1 MGEKGQASV
10 EAMGCIVVL
19 VLIAA
24 VAQFFVFDRM
34 VRMQELRQY
43 MSALDICNGVAS
55 ELNLAGYSEGLS
67 SQFYIPG
74 DVAGTNY
81 TLMVTNEYVTVDY
94 SDKSC
99 VRRFN
104 ALQVNYNG
112 TAPPFA
118 LAGGTYRM
126 NNTGGVVT
134 IAKVS

>member
-74 DVAGTNY
+74 DVSGVPY
-81 TLMVTNEYVTVDY
+81 TLTVTNNYVSVDY

-112 TAPPFA
+112 TAPPFV
-118 LAGGTYRM
+118 LGGGTYRM
-126 NNTGGVVT
+126 NNTAGVVT

>member
-118 LAGGTYRM
+118 LAGAR
-126 NNTGGVVT
+126 TG
-134 IAKVS
+134 